1 MTATR
6 KEMADLDSFVKSVSS
21 AVDKFQCFGAHNSG
35 NPCVYCNV
43 RKMCKAQTPKGATA

>member
-1 MTATR
+1 MEVTQ
-6 KEMADLDSFVKSVSS
+6 KEAAELDAFVKSVSS
-21 AVDKFQCFGAHNSG
+21 AVDKFQCFGAHDNS